1 MTRWTRALLF
11 ASLLEVPPF
20 ILLLTSASKNDSST
34 VLTAVTWYHIVPLSI
49 LSFGWLSMFGHGS
62 PSIGGL
68 RLWHGGFALATFLI
82 QVALISPLVFA
93 LTKAFQR
100 PAQK

>member
-1 MTRWTRALLF
+1 LF

-20 ILLLTSASKNDSST
+20 ILLLTSASKNDGSA
-34 VLTAVTWYHIVPLSI
+34 VFTAVTWYHIVPLSI
-49 LSFGWLSMFGHGS
+49 LSFGWLGLFGHGA

-68 RLWHGGFALATFLI
+68 RLWQGGFALATFLI

-93 LTKAFQR
+93 ISRAFER
-100 PAQK
+100 AAKK